1 MEESRYLSSKSLE
14 NISNTESSTSNTYN
28 KEYQS
33 SPSVNLS
40 RIERRLDTLVEIM
53 ALALNRPA
61 TAIIG
66 NSTLKDINGKL
77 KGFNNK

>member
-33 SPSVNLS
+33 SPSVKLS

-66 NSTLKDINGKL
+66 NSALKDINGKL